1 MPPPFP
7 SVPTIYPIVD
17 TAICRARQ
25 LDPAALAQACLD
37 GGARLLQVRAKDDAS
52 ADVVALVR
60 TMMRAAAAVGAR
72 VIVND
77 RADVARIAGADGV
90 HVGQT
95 DLSVDAVRAIVGPD
109 RIVGLSTHD
118 RRQVDSALGTSA
130 DYVAVGP
137 IFDTGTKDTGYGP
150 RGLDLIAY
158 AAGRGKPVVAIGG
171 MTLERAPDVVAAGA
185 SAVAVITDILVGGDP
200 EARVRGFLA
209 RLAVPPFNV

>member
-158 AAGRGKPVVAIGG
+158 AARRGKPVVAIGG